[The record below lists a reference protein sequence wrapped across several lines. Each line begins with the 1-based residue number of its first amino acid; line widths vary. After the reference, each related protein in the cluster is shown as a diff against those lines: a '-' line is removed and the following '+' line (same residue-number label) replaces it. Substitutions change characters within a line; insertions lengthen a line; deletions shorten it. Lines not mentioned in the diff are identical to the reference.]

1 MGSPNKK
8 AAGVACG
15 SGQSSLGRSIERPY
29 NRSAGGIR
37 EGNDEKPPIIPT
49 HNIACATRFM

>member
-1 MGSPNKK
+1 MGSPQQKSRWRS
-8 AAGVACG
+8 ACG
-15 SGQSSLGRSIERPY
+15 SGQSSLRSIERPY

-37 EGNDEKPPIIPT
+37 EGNDEKPPIIAT